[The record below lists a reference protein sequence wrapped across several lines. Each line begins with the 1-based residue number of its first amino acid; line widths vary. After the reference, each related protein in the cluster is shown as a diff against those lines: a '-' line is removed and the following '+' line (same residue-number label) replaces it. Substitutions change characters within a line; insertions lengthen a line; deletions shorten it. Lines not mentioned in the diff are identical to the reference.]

1 MHTQEPQGR
10 SDWDR
15 RGGVSGH
22 VSNDRGGR
30 SEQQEEEEEETFV
43 SLRVGH
49 RSNGAG
55 VTWGHP
61 CSFRVGSEASST
73 SLRDQQHSKMS
84 RLSTI
89 KSPVLGEQHPFMLL
103 LAFPSLGVLSPP
115 LPRSRGREGERN
127 TCLYLLIKQIC
138 CCFLSPLVLF
148 ACPSCSRNTGD
159 CSLQSPSTPQPG
171 SISMSLRL
179 ELDLRTFSR
188 DKPVTS
194 EDLRC
199 GAANLQPG
207 TGTISK
213 LSLNRRGRHDKL
225 PEGSS

>member
-30 SEQQEEEEEETFV
+30 SEQQEEEEETFV

-89 KSPVLGEQHPFMLL
+89 KSPVLGEQHHLHLYASVGFSIIRCFVT
-103 LAFPSLGVLSPP
+103 APP
-115 LPRSRGREGERN
+115 QVPRTGGGE
-127 TCLYLLIKQIC
+127 KH
-138 CCFLSPLVLF
+138 
-148 ACPSCSRNTGD
+148 
-159 CSLQSPSTPQPG
+159 
-171 SISMSLRL
+171 
-179 ELDLRTFSR
+179 
-188 DKPVTS
+188 
-194 EDLRC
+194 
-199 GAANLQPG
+199 
-207 TGTISK
+207 
-213 LSLNRRGRHDKL
+213 LSLFTN
-225 PEGSS
+225 